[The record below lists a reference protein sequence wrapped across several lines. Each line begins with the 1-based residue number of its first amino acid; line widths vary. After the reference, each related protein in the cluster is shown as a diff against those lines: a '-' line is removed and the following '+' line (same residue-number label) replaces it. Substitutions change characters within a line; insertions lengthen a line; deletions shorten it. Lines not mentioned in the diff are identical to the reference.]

1 MERNYCTYKEI
12 FKKETFPLAYIDMEM
27 LDANVKILTERA
39 NRGTIR
45 IASKSVRSIEIL
57 KYLFRKS
64 NKFKG
69 IMSFTVLESL
79 FLVKQGFD
87 DILLGYPCVDKNL
100 ISQIADVI
108 LKNKTI
114 VLMVDKIEH
123 VALINAVGKE
133 KKVQL
138 PICIDL
144 DCSSDFGPIH
154 FGVWRSSITNN
165 QQLQKLLNSIKK
177 SHFVKLDGLMG
188 YEAQIAG
195 LGDNVKGDTIKN
207 LMIKILKNRSI
218 SKIRKRRTAA
228 INLIK
233 KNGFDLRFI
242 NGGGTGSIKETLEE
256 KEITEITIG
265 SGFYNPHL
273 FDNYRDFQL
282 NPSAGFAIQIVR
294 NPKENYYTCHGGGY
308 IASGSIDKLKAPKID
323 LLEGARFV
331 ANEGCGEVQTPIVYK
346 GKEHLKIGDPV
357 FLRHAKAGE
366 LCERF
371 NEIYRIRNHKIIDK
385 VTTYRGDG
393 FAFL

>member
-1 MERNYCTYKEI
+1 
-12 FKKETFPLAYIDMEM
+12 
-27 LDANVKILTERA
+27 
-39 NRGTIR
+39 
-45 IASKSVRSIEIL
+45 
-57 KYLFRKS
+57 
-64 NKFKG
+64 
-69 IMSFTVLESL
+69 
-79 FLVKQGFD
+79 
-87 DILLGYPCVDKNL
+87 
-100 ISQIADVI
+100 
-108 LKNKTI
+108 
-114 VLMVDKIEH
+114 
-123 VALINAVGKE
+123 
-133 KKVQL
+133 
-138 PICIDL
+138 
-144 DCSSDFGPIH
+144 
-154 FGVWRSSITNN
+154 
-165 QQLQKLLNSIKK
+165 
-177 SHFVKLDGLMG
+177 MG

-207 LMIKILKNRSI
+207 LMIKILKNCSI

-256 KEITEITIG
+256 KEITEVTIG

-371 NEIYRIRNHKIIDK
+371 NEICRIRNHKIIDK